1 MRHFSD
7 TENQLIKQLVEAKL
21 KGINSIQ
28 DLQAAKILR
37 KQFDFFALKWIIG
50 SSPSISIYNRHT
62 EDSSKI
68 EEYNKLYFKVADFI
82 YFLKELESFGF
93 IAIQTITKK
102 QEREYSL
109 LYDRKKYKYDENK
122 NEFIPINEHPIDT
135 SGFIEGDTP
144 PLEEVSPGFYNLFQV
159 DRHEINLDFA
169 NDLER
174 YGLGIIYPLPL
185 AVDYVNNGFQTLE
198 RLQYDKQMDAALDSA
213 KSGRKAANWGVVAT
227 IIAFWALIATIVT
240 LVITIRNSP
249 KPTTIDR
256 LDLERIETTIRNNH
270 ISEPIEIIT
279 NDTLVIKQIKADHK
293 NQNNNKRTNE
303 QSATIPGFDNR

>member
-1 MRHFSD
+1 MRLFTDS
-7 TENQLIKQLVEAKL
+7 ENIIIKELVEVKSR
-21 KGINSIQ
+21 GIKAIQ
-28 DLQAAKILR
+28 YLQTAKIL
-37 KQFDFFALKWIIG
+37 KEQFDFFALKWTVG
-50 SSPSISIYNRHT
+50 TSPSISIYNRHT

-68 EEYNKLYFKVADFI
+68 EEYNQLYFKVADFI
-82 YFLKELESFGF
+82 YFLKELESLGF

-135 SGFIEGDTP
+135 SDFIKGDTP
-144 PLEEVSPGFYNLFQV
+144 PFEEVSPGFYTLLQV

-198 RLQYDKQMDAALDSA
+198 RLQYNKQMDTALDSA
-213 KSGRKAANWGVVAT
+213 KSGRRAANWGVVAT
-227 IIAFWALIATIVT
+227 IIAVLALIATIVSF
-240 LVITIRNSP
+240 VITIRNSK

-256 LDLERIETTIRNNH
+256 LDLERIETAIRNNH

-279 NDTLVIKQIKADHK
+279 NDTLVIKQIKAVPK

-303 QSATIPGFDNR
+303 QSVTIPGFDNR

>member
-1 MRHFSD
+1 MRLFTDS
-7 TENQLIKQLVEAKL
+7 ENIIIKELVEVKSR
-21 KGINSIQ
+21 GIKAIQ
-28 DLQAAKILR
+28 YLQTAKIL
-37 KQFDFFALKWIIG
+37 KEQFDFFALKWTVG
-50 SSPSISIYNRHT
+50 TSPSISIYNRHT

-68 EEYNKLYFKVADFI
+68 EEYNQLYFKVADYI
-82 YFLKELESFGF
+82 YFLKELESLGF

-135 SGFIEGDTP
+135 SDFIKGDTP
-144 PLEEVSPGFYNLFQV
+144 PFEEVSPGFYTLLQV

-198 RLQYDKQMDAALDSA
+198 RLQYNKQMDTALDSA
-213 KSGRKAANWGVVAT
+213 KSGRRAANWGVAAT
-227 IIAFWALIATIVT
+227 IIAVLALIATIVSF
-240 LVITIRNSP
+240 VITIRNSQ

-256 LDLERIETTIRNNH
+256 LDLERIETAIRNNH

-279 NDTLVIKQIKADHK
+279 NDTLVIKQIKAVPK

-303 QSATIPGFDNR
+303 QSVTIPGFDNR

>member
-1 MRHFSD
+1 MRLFTDS
-7 TENQLIKQLVEAKL
+7 ENIIIKELVEVKSR
-21 KGINSIQ
+21 GIKAIPH
-28 DLQAAKILR
+28 LQAAKILR
-37 KQFDFFALKWIIG
+37 EQFDFFALKWTIG

-135 SGFIEGDTP
+135 SDFIKGDTP
-144 PLEEVSPGFYNLFQV
+144 PFEEVSPGIYTLLQV

-227 IIAFWALIATIVT
+227 IIAVFALIATIVT
-240 LVITIRNSP
+240 LVITIRNSK

-256 LDLERIETTIRNNH
+256 LDLERIETAIRNNH
-270 ISEPIEIIT
+270 ISGPIEIIT
-279 NDTLVIKQIKADHK
+279 NDTLVIKQIKAVPH
-293 NQNNNKRTNE
+293 NNNNNRTNE